1 MPAGL
6 NDWTS
11 SAHIARHATMATWPS
26 IRRAYILRRESIMRN
41 QTAAAR
47 RVDST
52 RTATAKA
59 ATRARRAARNLKV
72 SAR

>member
-1 MPAGL
+1 
-6 NDWTS
+6 
-11 SAHIARHATMATWPS
+11 
-26 IRRAYILRRESIMRN
+26 MRN
-41 QTAAAR
+41 HTAAAR

-59 ATRARRAARNLKV
+59 ATRERRAARALKV